1 MSPELALQK
10 AIGDRLAGT
19 AAVTALVPAANI
31 LDRNERPA
39 ARPAI
44 IFGEAQTLDEGD
56 SIARNRH
63 RIYFDL
69 HIWITEPGTTGG
81 KAVAWA
87 IRQAIHAARLD
98 LGAGLHCAD
107 ARVSSQRFLRDPNG
121 VDCHGVVTLDALVV
135 EVAP

>member
-10 AIGDRLAGT
+10 AIGDRLVATNGV
-19 AAVTALVPAANI
+19 VTLVPAANI

-39 ARPAI
+39 PRPSI
-44 IFGEAQTLDEGD
+44 ILGEAQTVDDGD

-63 RIYFDL
+63 RVYSDL
-69 HIWITEPGTTGG
+69 HIWITEPGTTKA
-81 KAVAWA
+81 KAVGWA
-87 IRQAIHAARLD
+87 IRLAIHSARLD
-98 LGAGLHCAD
+98 LGPGLHCTD

-121 VDCHGVVTLDALVV
+121 VDCHGVVTVEALVV